1 VVVIAG
7 LASANHRLNEAFFPM
22 DPRVKPA
29 GDAAEAVRGPLFLF
43 PHGAHLACRIE
54 TR

>member
-1 VVVIAG
+1 VVVIAE
-7 LASANHRLNEAFFPM
+7 LDSANHRLNEAFFPM

-29 GDAAEAVRGPLFLF
+29 GDAAEAVRGALFLF
-43 PHGAHLACRIE
+43 PHGAHLACRVE